1 MEQQTVQL
9 VAILGV
15 LSSFGMAELVQGR
28 FFAPEATR
36 EDNRLDIAVTLL
48 FPLISGGVLVASTAL
63 CAWLMPEQRGA
74 LAHWPVWQMLLL
86 LLLADDLTQYFWH
99 RLSHTS
105 FLWPLHRA
113 HHSAAYMSVR
123 IVYRN
128 NAFYYALM
136 PGLWLSG
143 VLVFMGF
150 GWVYVGYTIVKLT
163 VIIGAHSAVRW
174 DQWLYGYRVLA
185 PLAWV
190 LERTISTPATHFAHH
205 ALTEDDGVGLYTGNF
220 GNLLF
225 LWDVL
230 FGTAHITR
238 RYPGAY
244 GLADDRTHG
253 AEPWL
258 AQFVYPLKHSRR
270 ADTVLGRGPHQPP
283 ESTHTT
289 GGRAARCP
297 LRVDSTALVVEAPAT
312 PHLPPV

>member
-15 LSSFGMAELVQGR
+15 LFSFGVVELVQGR

-48 FPLISGGVLVASTAL
+48 FPLISGGVLATSTAL
-63 CAWLMPEQRGA
+63 CAWLLPEQRGA
-74 LAHWPVWQMLLL
+74 LAHWPVWQMLLV

-143 VLVFMGF
+143 LLVFMGF

-174 DQWLYGYRVLA
+174 DQWLYRYRVLA

-205 ALTEDDGVGLYTGNF
+205 ALTENDGVGHYTGNF

-225 LWDVL
+225 VWDML

-238 RYPGAY
+238 RYPKAY
-244 GLADDRTHG
+244 GLADDRAHG
-253 AEPWL
+253 SEPWL
-258 AQFVYPLKHSRR
+258 AQFVYPLQQSRR
-270 ADTVLGRGPHQPP
+270 AETVLGRGPHQPP
-283 ESTHTT
+283 KSTRSA
-289 GGRAARCP
+289 G
-297 LRVDSTALVVEAPAT
+297 
-312 PHLPPV
+312 